1 MILKPILDRLFK
13 LREKTS
19 QAVAGDAEGVIDP
32 HEKPFLDHLE
42 DLRKMFF
49 RMIMAQIIFTGVC
62 FVFHDSLFQAT
73 YLPLESP
80 FTLNEDGSTLRSG
93 VDMTVLSPA
102 EPFMLSLKV
111 SFISGFILA
120 FPFHAFFLAG
130 FIFPGLTP
138 EEKKYLKPGIAIGFV
153 LFLMGASFAFCF
165 ALPFALQFLFSYG
178 ENLGVTSNWRLG
190 YYIGFVTQV
199 TLIFGFCWELPL
211 VVTILVK
218 LRLLTF
224 RAMKSSR
231 TMAIM
236 VLVVLSAVF
245 TPPDPVTMVFM
256 AVPLIFLYEI
266 CIWIAYFLDRK
277 REASDAAEEEE
288 YQAWLVKHKE
298 EEARL
303 EEERKQL
310 AASSPTSEANASVD
324 EWNDE
329 YDYDADHEDYYTSTD
344 DPHHHKASDDDGWVD
359 HYSPDLSEVQ
369 CPEDRSNI
377 ARRRKRKALIEA
389 AKAQAES
396 LININHASLDELT
409 NLPGIGEATAQKIVD
424 GGPYGT
430 VDDLLTIEGITQDRL
445 DAIQSRLFAG

>member
-19 QAVAGDAEGVIDP
+19 QAVVGDASDAASDA

-49 RMIMAQIIFTGVC
+49 RMIIAQFIFAAAC
-62 FVFHDSLFQAT
+62 FVFHDTLFNAT

-80 FTLNEDGSTLRSG
+80 LILDKDGSTLRSKIELII
-93 VDMTVLSPA
+93 LSPA
-102 EPFMLSLKV
+102 EAFMLSLKV
-111 SFISGFILA
+111 AFISGFILA

-138 EEKKYLKPGIAIGFV
+138 EEKKYLKPGIAIGFI
-153 LFLMGASFAFCF
+153 LFLLGASFAFCF
-165 ALPFALQFLFSYG
+165 ALPFALKFLFTYG
-178 ENLGVTSNWRLG
+178 ENLGITSTWRLG

-224 RAMKSSR
+224 RAMKGSR

-236 VLVVLSAVF
+236 VLVVLSAVL

-256 AVPLIFLYEI
+256 AVPLVFLYEI

-277 REASDAAEEEE
+277 REAEEAAEEAE
-288 YQAWLVKHKE
+288 YQEWLAKHKE
-298 EEARL
+298 EEACQ
-303 EEERKQL
+303 KL
-310 AASSPTSEANASVD
+310 AEASSAREANKSVD
-324 EWNDE
+324 EWNDD
-329 YDYDADHEDYYTSTD
+329 YDYDADHEDYYTSEN
-344 DPHHHKASDDDGWVD
+344 DPSGHRTADDDSWID
-359 HYSPDLSEVQ
+359 QYSENLSEVE
-369 CPEDRSNI
+369 CPEDKANI
-377 ARRRKRKALIEA
+377 ARCRKRRALIEA

-396 LININHASLDELT
+396 LVNINHASLDELT
-409 NLPGIGEATAQKIVD
+409 RLPGIGEATARKIID

-430 VDDLLTIEGITQDRL
+430 VDELLNIEGITQERL
-445 DAIQSRLFAG
+445 DVISPRLFAG